1 MSDAATDLVIH
12 DSFTRTKRPF
22 VPITPGHVGIY
33 VCGPTVYSDTHL
45 GHAKSY
51 VSFDVVVR
59 WLRFTGFRVRHVEN
73 ITDVGH
79 LVDNS
84 DDGEDKLI
92 RTARLSE
99 VHPLELA
106 EKYAR
111 LFFSDMD
118 ALGVVRPDIS
128 PRATGHI
135 LEQQA
140 LIRELLARGHA
151 YEVNGSVY
159 YAVSS
164 FPEYGRLSGR
174 DTEEGEVGHR
184 VAVRGE
190 KRDPRDFALWKRA
203 EGGHILRWE
212 SPWGM
217 GFPGWHIECS
227 AMSCRYLGE
236 SFDIHGGGLDNQFP
250 HHECEIAQ
258 SRGAGHGFANTWM
271 HNNLVTVEGRKM
283 SKSLGNF
290 TSVTQA
296 LEKNE
301 PALVR
306 LWVLSTHYRS
316 PVDYSAQGL
325 EALKGG
331 LERLRVALRSVSEAI
346 AAAATIGTPGDVPF
360 LAELATAEAAFT
372 AAMNDD
378 FNTPLALG
386 ALFDMARVL
395 NTGLARGG
403 LSRTALETGRTRF
416 LALGGDVLGVLD
428 AASAAPAGGDAARY
442 VELLIETRQ
451 RLKAAKVFDMA
462 DWLRKEIAARGVV
475 LEDTANGPRWRFNA

>member
-1 MSDAATDLVIH
+1 MSEASTGLVIH
-12 DSFTRTKRPF
+12 DSYSRTKRPF
-22 VPITPGHVGIY
+22 TPLTPGHVGIY

-59 WLRFTGFRVRHVEN
+59 WLRFSGLRVRHVEN

-79 LVDNS
+79 LVDNA

-92 RTARLSE
+92 RTARLTQ

-111 LFFSDMD
+111 LFFKDMD
-118 ALGVVRPDIS
+118 ALGVTRPDIS

-140 LIRELLARGHA
+140 IIRELLARKHA

-159 YAVSS
+159 FSVAS

-174 DTEEGEVGHR
+174 DTEEGEEGHR

-227 AMSCRYLGE
+227 AMASRYLGE

-258 SRGAGHGFANTWM
+258 SRAAGHGFAGTWM

-301 PALVR
+301 AALVR

-325 EALKGG
+325 EALRGG
-331 LERLRVALRSVSEAI
+331 LERLRAALRAVSAS
-346 AAAATIGTPGDVPF
+346 AAAAASVSAAGDGPF
-360 LAELATAEAAFT
+360 LAEVAVAEAAFT

-386 ALFDMARVL
+386 ALFDLARVL
-395 NTGLARGG
+395 NTAVARGG
-403 LSRTALETGRTRF
+403 LSRAALEAGRARY
-416 LALGGDVLGVLD
+416 LALGAEVMGVLD
-428 AASAAPAGGDAARY
+428 ASAVQSVGGDAARY
-442 VELLIETRQ
+442 VELLVETRQ
-451 RLKAAKVFDMA
+451 RLKAAKAFEIA
-462 DWLRKEIAARGVV
+462 DWLRREIASRGVV
-475 LEDTANGPRWRFNA
+475 LEDTASGPRWRFES